1 MRLASSARARVTA
14 ILPIPGARCVR
25 LGAALVTE
33 ARSLPQSKVIE
44 ASPRSAMRLQKC
56 RIRAIVAPSRGSFF
70 SEPPYGVR
78 GRETLG
84 AGLTSPRV
92 HG

>member
-14 ILPIPGARCVR
+14 ILPIPGAGCVR
-25 LGAALVTE
+25 LGVALITE

-56 RIRAIVAPSRGSFF
+56 RIRATVSPSQGLFF
-70 SEPPYGVR
+70 PNR
-78 GRETLG
+78 LM
-84 AGLTSPRV
+84 A
-92 HG
+92 